1 MFSTNSIFSR
11 NVANTNTFLT
21 NADARN
27 RILISMYAKLS
38 VYVRTIRMLLDQYSK
53 GHFYEVANVL
63 TNVVYNRMSVQI
75 NNLAA
80 DANKYS
86 DYENIRMGTVSALQ
100 GLYQS
105 ILQYANLVDV
115 EIKLDK
121 AKECE
126 EILNDPVKLEE
137 YIKMLHGRRTLFK
150 ESKVQTIK
158 ATLKPEYAEYIR
170 SYGFPEG
177 GVFDMDKLALVCKRL
192 NIPLV

>member
-1 MFSTNSIFSR
+1 
-11 NVANTNTFLT
+11 
-21 NADARN
+21 
-27 RILISMYAKLS
+27 
-38 VYVRTIRMLLDQYSK
+38 
-53 GHFYEVANVL
+53 
-63 TNVVYNRMSVQI
+63 MSVEM

-80 DANKYS
+80 DASKYS
-86 DYENIRMGTVSALQ
+86 DYENIRMGSVAALQ

-105 ILQYANLVDV
+105 IIQYANLVDV

-137 YIKMLHGRRTLFK
+137 YIRMLHGRRTLFK
-150 ESKVQTIK
+150 DSSVQTIK

-177 GVFDMDKLALVCKRL
+177 GVFEMDKLALVCKRL
-192 NIPLV
+192 NIPLT